1 MNGYPAEMISS
12 LTEASRMM
20 SVDQHAMV
28 TLLKTECQKCGSQ
41 KAFAKQHGY
50 SPAFIND
57 VLHGR
62 REVSENL
69 ARILGYQRIVSF
81 RNIKQVNN
89 IMRSNLS
96 PCVTA
101 SAEKAG
107 LLEDRTM

>member
-1 MNGYPAEMISS
+1 MNGYPEEMIDSFKA
-12 LTEASRMM
+12 ASRMM

-28 TLLKTECQKCGSQ
+28 AILKAECQKCGSQ

-57 VLHGR
+57 VLNKR

-81 RNIKQVNN
+81 RNIKQVND
-89 IMRSNLS
+89 IMRSSLS

-101 SAEKAG
+101 SADKQ
-107 LLEDRTM
+107 D